1 MPEPSEVAVAP
12 LWRNRNFRLLFSA
25 QVISLLGSGVTT
37 VGLALFAY
45 QLTGGVSAT
54 AVIGNALTLRILAFL
69 LFSQPAGVIA
79 DRVSKR
85 RILIAADLIRFA
97 LLALFPFVT
106 AVWQIYALIFAINAV
121 TAFFTPTFESSV
133 PEVVGNE
140 HYVKALSLS
149 RVATDVEAVA
159 APALAGLLV
168 ALLGLRWV
176 FWFDAFTYLVSASL
190 VAVTVMPYVKGK
202 LPKIS
207 LRSFLTDLTT
217 GTRILLREASLRQAL
232 TLSIAEATAGAAV
245 IVATVSYVRDVL
257 GRGETA
263 FAFVMAGVGLG
274 SSVTAIIL
282 GRATGRYEK
291 GARDQSI
298 LHGRRHKWGSRALL
312 TGGLVLGLVL
322 LPDILKPPL
331 LIFSFLWMLNGAGQ
345 ALIAIPSSTLL
356 AEHTIEGDRGR
367 AYAAH
372 FALTHL
378 CWLASYPAIG
388 HASAKWGSPLTFT
401 GAGLVCLLVTAI
413 AMSLGYGQREAHTHQ
428 RFFGDGVMW
437 KVLGRDGG
445 PRDFKEKP
453 KA

>member
-1 MPEPSEVAVAP
+1 MEAKIRSTAT
-12 LWRNRNFRLLFSA
+12 LWRNRDFRLLFGA
-25 QVISLLGSGVTT
+25 QIVSLLGSGVTT

-79 DRVSKR
+79 DRVSKK
-85 RILIAADLIRFA
+85 RILIAADVIRFA
-97 LLALFPFVT
+97 LLALFPFIT
-106 AVWQIYALIFAINAV
+106 SVWQIYVLIFAINAV
-121 TAFFTPTFESSV
+121 TAFFTPTFESSIL
-133 PEVVGNE
+133 EIVGGE
-140 HYVKALSLS
+140 QYVKALSLS

-168 ALLGLRWV
+168 ALLGLLWV
-176 FWFDAFTYLVSASL
+176 FWFDALTYLVSASL
-190 VAVTVMPYVKGK
+190 VALVAMPHLKRS
-202 LPKIS
+202 LPRIS
-207 LRSFLTDLTT
+207 VRSFLTDLTT
-217 GTRILLREASLRQAL
+217 GTRILLREPSLRQAL
-232 TLSIAEATAGAAV
+232 TLSIAEATAGAAA

-274 SSVTAIIL
+274 SSLTAVAL

-291 GARDQSI
+291 GARDRSV
-298 LHGRRHKWGSRALL
+298 LHGRRHRWASRALL
-312 TGGLVLGLVL
+312 GGGLLLGLVL

-331 LIFSFLWMLNGAGQ
+331 LLFSLLWMLNGAGQ

-356 AEHTIEGDRGR
+356 AEHTIEGERGR

-378 CWLASYPAIG
+378 FWLVSYPAIG

-401 GAGLVCLLVTAI
+401 GAGLVCLFVTAV
-413 AMSLGYGQREAHTHQ
+413 AMFLGYGQRGSHTHQ
-428 RFFGDGVMW
+428 RSSAI
-437 KVLGRDGG
+437 KSTAL
-445 PRDFKEKP
+445 
-453 KA
+453 

>member
-1 MPEPSEVAVAP
+1 MAAEQEINSSPT
-12 LWRNRNFRLLFSA
+12 LWRNRDFRLLFGA
-25 QVISLLGSGVTT
+25 QIISLLGSGVTT

-79 DRVSKR
+79 DRVSRKK
-85 RILIAADLIRFA
+85 ILIFADLVRFG
-97 LLALFPFVT
+97 LLTLFPFIT

-133 PEVVGNE
+133 PEVVGDE
-140 HYVKALSLS
+140 QYVKALSLS

-168 ALLGLRWV
+168 ALFGLRWV

-190 VAVTVMPYVKGK
+190 VALVAMPHLKRS
-202 LPKIS
+202 LPRIS
-207 LRSFLTDLTT
+207 VRSFLTDLTT
-217 GTRILLREASLRQAL
+217 GTRILLREPSLRQAL
-232 TLSIAEATAGAAV
+232 TLSIAEATAGAAA

-274 SSVTAIIL
+274 SSLMAVAL

-298 LHGRRHKWGSRALL
+298 LHGRRHKWASRALL
-312 TGGLVLGLVL
+312 VGGLLLGLVL

-331 LIFSFLWMLNGAGQ
+331 LIFSFLWILNGAGQ

-356 AEHTIEGDRGR
+356 AEHTIEGERGR

-378 CWLASYPAIG
+378 FWLASYPAVG
-388 HASAKWGSPLTFT
+388 HAAAKWGSPLTFT
-401 GAGLVCLLVTAI
+401 GAGVVCLLVTVV
-413 AMSLGYGQREAHTHQ
+413 AMFLGYGQREAHVHQ
-428 RFFGDGVMW
+428 RSS
-437 KVLGRDGG
+437 R
-445 PRDFKEKP
+445 
-453 KA
+453 

>member
-1 MPEPSEVAVAP
+1 VPDATVVAFPP
-12 LWRNRNFRLLFSA
+12 LLRNRNFRLLFGA
-25 QVISLLGSGVTT
+25 QIISLLGSGVTT

-45 QLTGGVSAT
+45 HLTGGTSAT

-79 DRVSKR
+79 DRVSRKK
-85 RILIAADLIRFA
+85 ILIAADLIRFA
-97 LLALFPFVT
+97 LLAFFPFIT
-106 AVWQIYALIFAINAV
+106 QVWQIYALIFTINAV

-133 PEVVGNE
+133 PEVVGGE
-140 HYVKALSLS
+140 QYVKALSLS
-149 RVATDVEAVA
+149 RVATDIEAVA

-190 VAVTVMPYVKGK
+190 VVMTAMPYVKRK
-202 LPKIS
+202 LPRIS
-207 LRSFLTDLTT
+207 LRSFLTELTT
-217 GTRILLREASLRQAL
+217 GTRILLREPSLRQAL
-232 TLSIAEATAGAAV
+232 TLSIAEATAGAAA

-263 FAFVMAGVGLG
+263 FAFIMAAVGLG
-274 SSVTAIIL
+274 SSLTAIVL

-291 GARDQSI
+291 GARDRSV
-298 LHGRRHKWGSRALL
+298 LHGRRHTWASRALIA
-312 TGGLVLGLVL
+312 GGLVLGLVL

-356 AEHTIEGDRGR
+356 AEHTIEGERGR

-378 CWLASYPAIG
+378 FWLFSYPAIG
-388 HASAKWGSPLTFT
+388 HAAAKWGSPLTFT
-401 GAGLVCLLVTAI
+401 GAAVVCLFVTVIAI
-413 AMSLGYGQREAHTHQ
+413 LLGYGKSEAHTHQ
-428 RFFGDGVMW
+428 NLVQTSRT
-437 KVLGRDGG
+437 
-445 PRDFKEKP
+445 
-453 KA
+453 